1 MDKIITQCSHCN
13 AKFKLGSEKVGKKI
27 RCPKCKGVFV
37 VQEVAAKAKPVPEP
51 APPQV
56 APPPKPEEPKV
67 APAPPPV
74 AETPPPAPVVEEV
87 VPLKERPRPLQVKDF
102 FETQHMRFIAEK
114 AEGVNAHISYNITG
128 DAGGQWTVIIRN
140 GELEV
145 NEGADPAAKSHVKMT
160 SKSYLKIAMGKLD
173 SRVAFM
179 LGKLKIKGDK
189 ASLASV
195 RQCFKVPDVK

>member
-1 MDKIITQCSHCN
+1 M
-13 AKFKLGSEKVGKKI
+13 
-27 RCPKCKGVFV
+27 
-37 VQEVAAKAKPVPEP
+37 VQEVAAKAKPAPEP

-87 VPLKERPRPLQVKDF
+87 VPLKKRPRPLQVKDF